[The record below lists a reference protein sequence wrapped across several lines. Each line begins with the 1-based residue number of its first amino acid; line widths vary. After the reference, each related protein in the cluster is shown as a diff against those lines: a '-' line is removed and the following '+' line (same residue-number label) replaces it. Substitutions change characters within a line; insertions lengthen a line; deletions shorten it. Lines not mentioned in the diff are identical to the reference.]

1 MANPDKAYGCEDG
14 ANDST
19 GSIIL
24 LLLVF
29 VAPLIYFGGAFF
41 GFWGIS
47 SNSTPTYDSTG
58 EVMNDDEYYERTY
71 NEHQVDQAAEAHSV
85 MCEPCFEKFYCN
97 QMSSCEEAYHC
108 LTDCGMTRLDGDSD
122 GVPCE
127 VICENQ

>member
-1 MANPDKAYGCEDG
+1 MANPDRAYDYKDG
-14 ANDST
+14 ANDSIS
-19 GSIIL
+19 SIIL
-24 LLLVF
+24 LFLIF

-58 EVMNDDEYYERTY
+58 EIINDVEYDGGTYEEYRA
-71 NEHQVDQAAEAHSV
+71 DQAAEAHSV
-85 MCEPCFEKFYCN
+85 MCGPCFEKFYCN
-97 QMSSCEEAYHC
+97 QMASCEEAYHC

-127 VICENQ
+127 VICGNQ